1 MEKKKKSQN
10 VVHLRLIE
18 LMCERSPKL
27 GVLSKKRFEYFFRA
41 PFFLNK
47 WCGVATYFHTKK

>member
-1 MEKKKKSQN
+1 MEKKKSQN